1 MPLRRLRSYR
11 KTLAFRL
18 TLWYA
23 GVFAVS
29 SCIAFLLF
37 YTLITSVFRDRTD
50 QDLLGQAREFSA
62 ILSTRGL
69 EAVKSLAMLE
79 AQAAGVK
86 KVFFRLL
93 SSRGEVFSSSN
104 MSYWQDIDI
113 REAAIKQLVRDR
125 KNVFET
131 VTVPN
136 RKDKVRILHVMVG
149 TGVILQIGQ
158 SMEADSRFIDAF
170 KNIFF
175 ITMVLLVGVSAGVG
189 WFMAKRAVSGV
200 AAVTRTAQEI
210 SGGTL
215 DKRVPVGTRGDEIDQ
230 LAATFNQMLG
240 RIQALITE
248 IKEMSDNIA
257 HDLKSPITRI
267 RGMAEVTLTTGKGIE
282 EYESMAAG
290 TVEECDRLLDMIN
303 TMLMITKA
311 ESGLHQLDEQQVDMA
326 RLVRD
331 ACELLAPVAEDSG
344 LSLACEAPETSP
356 VVGDPRMIQR
366 ILANLIDNA
375 VKYTPSGGTVKV
387 SLSEKAGEEVVV
399 AVQDTG
405 IGIPAGDLPHVFERF
420 YRCDQSR
427 SEPGT
432 GLGLSLARAL
442 ARAHNGDITV
452 TSVLGQGSTFTLILS
467 RDKGTKM
474 QRHKGIIREVFF
486 CFVPLSLCPF
496 LF

>member
-1 MPLRRLRSYR
+1 
-11 KTLAFRL
+11 
-18 TLWYA
+18 
-23 GVFAVS
+23 
-29 SCIAFLLF
+29 LF

-50 QDLLGQAREFSA
+50 QELLGQAREFSA
-62 ILSTRGL
+62 TLSTRGM
-69 EAVKSLAMLE
+69 EAVRNLAMLE

-113 REAAIKQLVRDR
+113 RQEAIKELLRDR

-131 VTVPN
+131 VSIPN
-136 RKDKVRILHVMVG
+136 RKDKIRVAHVLIG

-170 KNIFF
+170 KKIFLV
-175 ITMVLLVGVSAGVG
+175 TMVLLLGLAAGVG
-189 WFMAKRAVSGV
+189 WFMARRAVSGV
-200 AAVTRTAQEI
+200 EAVTRTAQEI

-215 DKRVPVGTRGDEIDQ
+215 AKRVPVGTRGDEIDQ

-240 RIQALITE
+240 RIQTLVTE

-257 HDLKSPITRI
+257 HDLKSPVTRI
-267 RGMAEVTLTTGKGIE
+267 RGMAEVTLATGKGIE
-282 EYESMAAG
+282 EYENMAAG

-303 TMLMITKA
+303 TMLMITKT
-311 ESGLHQLDEQQVDMA
+311 ESGVHPLDYQQVDMP

-331 ACELLAPVAEDSG
+331 ACELMETVAEDKG
-344 LSLACEAPETSP
+344 LSLACETPEALP
-356 VVGDPRMIQR
+356 LVGDPRMIQR
-366 ILANLIDNA
+366 ILANLLDNA
-375 VKYTPSGGTVKV
+375 IKYTPSGGSVRV
-387 SLSEKAGEEVVV
+387 SLSAIDDGEALVS
-399 AVQDTG
+399 VQDTG
-405 IGIPAGDLPHVFERF
+405 MGIPPDDLPHIFERF

-442 ARAHNGDITV
+442 ARAHQGDITV
-452 TSVLGQGSTFTLILS
+452 TSTLGQGSTFTLTLPKTRSNQTSSIE
-467 RDKGTKM
+467 K
-474 QRHKGIIREVFF
+474 HV
-486 CFVPLSLCPF
+486 
-496 LF
+496 

>member
-1 MPLRRLRSYR
+1 MPSNRLRSYA

-29 SCIAFLLF
+29 ACIAFLLL
-37 YTLITSVFRDRTD
+37 YTLITSVFRERTD
-50 QDLLGQAREFSA
+50 QELLGQAREFSA
-62 ILSTRGL
+62 VLSTRGL
-69 EAVKSLAMLE
+69 EALRNLAMLE

-113 REAAIKQLVRDR
+113 REQAIKELLRDR

-131 VTVPN
+131 ITIPN
-136 RKDKVRILHVMVG
+136 RKDNVRVLHALVG

-170 KNIFF
+170 KNIFL
-175 ITMVLLVGVSAGVG
+175 ITMVLLIGIAAGVG
-189 WFMAKRAVSGV
+189 WFMARRAVSGV
-200 AAVTRTAQEI
+200 EAVTRTAQEI

-230 LAATFNQMLG
+230 LAITFNQMLG
-240 RIQALITE
+240 RIQVLITE

-267 RGMAEVTLTTGKGIE
+267 RGLAEVTLTTGKGIE
-282 EYESMAAG
+282 EYKNMAAD

-311 ESGLHQLDEQQVDMA
+311 ESGVHQLDYQEVDMA

-331 ACELLAPVAEDSG
+331 ACELMGAVAEDKA
-344 LSLACEAPETSP
+344 LSLACEAPETFP
-356 VVGDPRMIQR
+356 LAGDPRMIQR
-366 ILANLIDNA
+366 ILANLLDNA
-375 VKYTPSGGTVKV
+375 IKYTPSGGSVRV
-387 SLSEKAGEEVVV
+387 SLSLTDAGETLVT
-399 AVQDTG
+399 VQDTG
-405 IGIPAGDLPHVFERF
+405 LGIPPEDLLRVFERF
-420 YRCDQSR
+420 FRCDQSR

-442 ARAHNGDITV
+442 ARAHQGDITAAS
-452 TSVLGQGSTFTLILS
+452 TLGQGSTFTLTLP
-467 RDKGTKM
+467 
-474 QRHKGIIREVFF
+474 RHKGT
-486 CFVPLSLCPF
+486 
-496 LF
+496 